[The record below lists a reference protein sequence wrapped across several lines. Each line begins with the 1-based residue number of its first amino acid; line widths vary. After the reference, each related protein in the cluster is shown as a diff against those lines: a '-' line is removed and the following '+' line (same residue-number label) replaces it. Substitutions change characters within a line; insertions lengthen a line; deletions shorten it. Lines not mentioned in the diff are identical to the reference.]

1 VEVYNCS
8 QANTFNAAIRFDN
21 AQTNY
26 HEINNTVVHEG
37 WAWSLAVVSSS
48 NVFVKNSDFVGARA
62 LGTVVKTSKNI
73 TLDGIF
79 QGDVMSR
86 PEFDAPN

>member
-1 VEVYNCS
+1 M
-8 QANTFNAAIRFDN
+8 
-21 AQTNY
+21 
-26 HEINNTVVHEG
+26 HEG
-37 WAWSLAVVSSS
+37 WAWSLAVVSSN
-48 NVFVKNSDFVGARA
+48 NVYVKNSDFVGARA

-86 PEFDAPN
+86 PEFDATN